1 MADRFNLDNYITVQ
15 ERVNRFWEE
24 NPNGR
29 ILTALCSDPDDWE
42 TCRYRAEVY
51 ADREDSRPITTG
63 YAFEKVGRGA
73 NLTSHEEN
81 CETSAIGRALA
92 NLGFATSHQERPSR
106 EEMAKVNRMH
116 AEIASQATE
125 SGQRAAGS
133 GQATP
138 VQPPPSRISAV
149 RQRPAEPKPNDLSGL
164 FYSFP
169 DGIRLAPPNVH
180 TQHGV
185 TKGAELNEYLKSAG
199 FDGGNKAAIIKE
211 LEGTFSI
218 VIESGRGTNQY
229 GDPDVFPGELYD
241 LARHLIEGRDQAAA
255 Q

>member
-1 MADRFNLDNYITVQ
+1 MPNFNLDTYITVQ
-15 ERVNRFWEE
+15 ERINRFWEE
-24 NPNGR
+24 NPKGR
-29 ILTALCSDPDDWE
+29 IVTALCSDPDNFE
-42 TCRYRAEVY
+42 VCRYRAEVY
-51 ADREDSRPITTG
+51 EDRDDARPITTG
-63 YAFEKVGRGA
+63 YAFEIAGRGMA
-73 NLTSHEEN
+73 NQTSHEEN

-92 NLGFATSHQERPSR
+92 NLGFATSHADRPSQ
-106 EEMAKVNRMH
+106 EEMAKVQRMH

-125 SGQRAAGS
+125 SGQPAAGK
-133 GQATP
+133 QPKT
-138 VQPPPSRISAV
+138 PPPSRISAV
-149 RQRPAEPKPNDLSGL
+149 RQRPAEPKPIDLSGL

-241 LARHLIEGRDQAAA
+241 LARHLIEGREQTAA

>member
-1 MADRFNLDNYITVQ
+1 MSYDLKNYIPVQ
-15 ERVNRFWEE
+15 ERINKFWEKY
-24 NPNGR
+24 PNGR
-29 ILTALCSDPDDWE
+29 ITTALCSDPDNFE
-42 TCRYRAEVY
+42 VCRYRGEVY
-51 ADREDSRPITTG
+51 ADREDTRPIATG
-63 YAFEKVGRGA
+63 YAFEIAGRGMA
-73 NLTSHEEN
+73 NKTSHEEN

-92 NLGFATSHQERPSR
+92 NLGFATSHQERPSQ
-106 EEMAKVNRMH
+106 EEMAKVQRMH
-116 AEIASQATE
+116 EEIASQSNVPPPPA
-125 SGQRAAGS
+125 QPA
-133 GQATP
+133 
-138 VQPPPSRISAV
+138 QPPPSRISAV
-149 RQRPAEPKPNDLSGL
+149 RQRPAEPKSNDLSGL

-185 TKGAELNEYLKSAG
+185 TKGADLNEYLQSAG

-241 LARHLIEGRDQAAA
+241 LARHLIEGREQAAA